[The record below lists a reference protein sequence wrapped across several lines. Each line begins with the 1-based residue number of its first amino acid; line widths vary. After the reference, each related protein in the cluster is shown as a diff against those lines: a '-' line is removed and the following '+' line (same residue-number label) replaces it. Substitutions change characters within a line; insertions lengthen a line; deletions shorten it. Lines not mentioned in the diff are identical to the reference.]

1 MKKRGGLLA
10 AKKKKKSS
18 GRKSSGGPKIHP
30 DLAARLKQDGSR
42 YKGSRNHKLGI
53 LSHSVQVF

>member
-1 MKKRGGLLA
+1 MA